1 MSGDDSHD
9 TVLELLL
16 DHLKN
21 TLEKCSTC
29 RLCMHVYLEAVYSVH
44 VLSSQRLHLLGTNL
58 PGSYLA

>member
-21 TLEKCSTC
+21 TLESTC

-44 VLSSQRLHLLGTNL
+44 VSSSQRLHLLGTNL